1 MKSGR
6 RALLAMGLPFAI
18 LSFAAPASAAVINVI
33 KTASC
38 GCCGKWVDHL
48 RKAGHDVRV
57 TNVEDVGPTARRLGV
72 PDDLRSCH
80 SATVGKYALE
90 GHVPAADIARLLRE
104 KPAAS
109 GLAVP
114 GMVAGSPGMEMGGQR
129 PPYQTI
135 LFTRDGKR
143 KVFAQH

>member
-6 RALLAMGLPFAI
+6 RALLAIGLPFAI
-18 LSFAAPASAAVINVI
+18 LSFSVPASAAVINVI

-38 GCCGKWVDHL
+38 GCCAKWVDHL

-80 SATVGKYALE
+80 SATVGSYALE

-104 KPAAS
+104 KPAAA

-114 GMVAGSPGMEMGGQR
+114 GMVAGSPGMEVGGQH